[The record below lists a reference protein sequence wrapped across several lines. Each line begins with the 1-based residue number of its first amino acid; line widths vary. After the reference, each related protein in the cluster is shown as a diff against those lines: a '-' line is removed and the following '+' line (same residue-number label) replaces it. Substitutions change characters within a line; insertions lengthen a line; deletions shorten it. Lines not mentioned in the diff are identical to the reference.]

1 MGISRSIAA
10 IILSC
15 IMSGQMIAVCQTLR
29 LGQGHCDFGT
39 IHEKDGK
46 AVRDF
51 AFRNDGPDTLTVC
64 DITTGCRCIIG
75 EPDFRKVAPGETGTV
90 RLIFDPAYRSGPFEY
105 AVSVWYMNRQ
115 ERQVVMVKGDVV
127 PMAHPIEEDHPY
139 NMGEGLFTSHKVLPL
154 GTIRPGESKSMFFRY
169 GNGTDMPMDLRF
181 EIEGCCSAYID
192 MERHLILAPDERGK
206 MYVTVTMPEGY
217 SGKHINRIWPVV
229 NGTRLETP
237 ILVKMTTGIV
247 KD

>member
-1 MGISRSIAA
+1 MKLYRSITA

-29 LGQGHCDFGT
+29 FGQAHCDFGT

-51 AFRNDGPDTLTVC
+51 AFRNDGPDTLAVC

-115 ERQVVMVKGDVV
+115 ARQIVIVRGDVV
-127 PMAHPIEEDHPY
+127 PMVHPIVEDHPY

-154 GTIRPGESKSMFFRY
+154 GTVRPGESKSMFFRY
-169 GNGTDMPMDLRF
+169 GNGTDRPMDLRF
-181 EIEGCCSAYID
+181 EIEGCCSSYID
-192 MERHLILAPDERGK
+192 MERHLTLAPDERGK

-217 SGKHINRIWPVV
+217 SGKHINMIWPVV

-237 ILVKMTTGIV
+237 MLVKMTTGAV
-247 KD
+247 ND

>member
-1 MGISRSIAA
+1 MGIYRSITA
-10 IILSC
+10 IILSS
-15 IMSGQMIAVCQTLR
+15 IMSGQMIAVCQNLR
-29 LGQGHCDFGT
+29 SGQGHCDFGT

-127 PMAHPIEEDHPY
+127 PMVHPIEEDHPY

-169 GNGTDMPMDLRF
+169 GNGTDMTMDLRF

-192 MERHLILAPDERGK
+192 MERHLTLAPDERGK

-237 ILVKMTTGIV
+237 MLVKMTTGIV

>member
-1 MGISRSIAA
+1 
-10 IILSC
+10 
-15 IMSGQMIAVCQTLR
+15 MSGQMIAVCQTLR
-29 LGQGHCDFGT
+29 FGQGHCDFGT

-127 PMAHPIEEDHPY
+127 PMVHPIEEDHPY

-154 GTIRPGESKSMFFRY
+154 GTIRPGSR
-169 GNGTDMPMDLRF
+169 RV
-181 EIEGCCSAYID
+181 CSSV
-192 MERHLILAPDERGK
+192 M
-206 MYVTVTMPEGY
+206 VTVLT
-217 SGKHINRIWPVV
+217 
-229 NGTRLETP
+229 
-237 ILVKMTTGIV
+237 
-247 KD
+247 

>member
-1 MGISRSIAA
+1 MGIYRSITA
-10 IILSC
+10 IILFS
-15 IMSGQMIAVCQTLR
+15 IMSGQMIAVCQNLR
-29 LGQGHCDFGT
+29 FGQGHCDFGT

-115 ERQVVMVKGDVV
+115 ARQVVMVKGDVV
-127 PMAHPIEEDHPY
+127 PMVHPIEEDHPY

-154 GTIRPGESKSMFFRY
+154 GTVRPGESKSMFFRY
-169 GNGTDMPMDLRF
+169 GNGTDKPMDLRF
-181 EIEGCCSAYID
+181 EIEGCCSSYID
-192 MERHLILAPDERGK
+192 MERHLTLAPDERGK
-206 MYVTVTMPEGY
+206 LYVTVTMPEGY

-237 ILVKMTTGIV
+237 MLIKMTTGVV